1 MLDQIVFYF
10 FATLA
15 VISAVL
21 VVTRRNIVQ
30 SAIFLITALLATAG
44 IFLQLHAEFLFI
56 VQVILYAGGIMV
68 LFVFVIMLINL
79 DVSLHQPQYNR
90 QWWLGLL
97 LALVVGAHLILA
109 VAVGRS
115 GLPFGEPAPATMLEP
130 STQLVGRVLFSE
142 YMLPFEVASILLLVA
157 MIGAVVM
164 AKKKVRTNDSD
175 KPLFVSEPGTVHDRH
190 HRRGDAAQ
198 RHHHFDVH

>member
-1 MLDQIVFYF
+1 MTDQFTFYF
-10 FATLA
+10 FAALA
-15 VISAVL
+15 VLSAVL
-21 VVTRRNIVQ
+21 VVTRRNVVQ

-68 LFVFVIMLINL
+68 LFIFVIMLINL
-79 DVSLHQPQYNR
+79 DVSMHQPPFNR

-97 LALVVGAHLILA
+97 LALVVGAHLVLA
-109 VAVGRS
+109 IAVSRS
-115 GLPFGEPAPATMLEP
+115 KSPFGEPVDAKMLEP
-130 STQLVGRVLFSE
+130 STQLVGRVLFNE

-164 AKKKVRTNDSD
+164 AKKKI
-175 KPLFVSEPGTVHDRH
+175 
-190 HRRGDAAQ
+190 
-198 RHHHFDVH
+198 